1 MIRLLC
7 VGKDKEGPLK
17 LLIDDYSKRIVCY
30 HRFRIDE
37 VKDEPIYLNTSSE
50 AILNKEGERLLQN
63 IHDDEYVILLDL
75 QGKEYDSPAFAAAMD
90 KWITAK
96 GKLCFVIGG
105 SLGLSE
111 DVRKR
116 ADQAWK
122 LSDLTFLHQMTRL
135 IVTEQIYR
143 AFKILHNENYH
154 K

>member
-7 VGKDKEGPLK
+7 VGKVKEGPLK
-17 LLIDDYSKRIVCY
+17 LLIDDYSKRIGGY

-75 QGKEYDSPAFAAAMD
+75 QGKEYDSPAFAAVMD